1 MLDHGGKPDA
11 IINRKGLASIG
22 SAETEKAVL
31 QVIMENE
38 DAVEDYKT
46 GKNEALNFLVGQV
59 MRKTRGKAAP
69 KDVNEMLKRRIGGTI

>member
-1 MLDHGGKPDA
+1 MLDHGGKPDG
-11 IINRKGLASIG
+11 IIKRKGLASIC
-22 SAETEKAVL
+22 SEEVKKAVL
-31 QVIMENE
+31 EVITENE

-69 KDVNEMLKRRIGGTI
+69 KDVNEMLRREMSKK